1 MDTPRLPS
9 GPVVV
14 NDEVLDALRAGRPVV
29 ALESTIIAH
38 GLPRPDNLAAAR
50 RFEGL
55 LASSGVTPATIAVLD
70 GVPLVGLDDDQLVR
84 VATEEV
90 HKASVRDLPALVGF
104 GLSGATTVAATAS
117 LAAMAGIRV
126 FATGGNGGVHR
137 AAGETFDESADL
149 TALARTPITVV
160 AAGVKSILDVPAT
173 LERLETLGVPGLGY
187 RTSRFPAFCCTDS
200 GHQLEWSAPD
210 SEAVAAVMR
219 AHDRLGLPGRHP
231 GRQPGPSRPATGPQT
246 ARTAPRRCVC
256 SGGPPTGS
264 RQGGHS
270 LPAGAHRP
278 VLGRGEPHG
287 QPRPGREQRSRR
299 PRHRSRVVR
308 RR

>member
-1 MDTPRLPS
+1 
-9 GPVVV
+9 
-14 NDEVLDALRAGRPVV
+14 VV
-29 ALESTIIAH
+29 ALKLGPDGALVCDRAGVSEYVAA
-38 GLPRPDNLAAAR
+38 LPGPVLDTTGAGDAFCAGFLAAW
-50 RFEGL
+50 L
-55 LASSGVTPATIAVLD
+55 LD
-70 GVPLVGLDDDQLVR
+70 GDVARAGHQGVRVAAEVVGRVGVR
-84 VATEEV
+84 VATEDV